1 MNRKEQFYKRNT
13 AFSDYET
20 ILSANAAAMSFV
32 PWTKAFA
39 FLPSLQATLSK
50 PFKYTG
56 INQWQQRDIGVV
68 SKDGMNI
75 NSEALGIKNGMSDMN
90 NDSGIYVGDAQ
101 QDQYKS
107 KHERDNAAYKLV
119 NDVASVAGGT
129 ISSISSIA
137 TQAGSKTAD
146 VAAKGIEQGSELA
159 ATEAI
164 KATSKQGI
172 EQGVNII
179 DKVPYVPSK
188 QINTNS
194 IFQTRNIEMPSEI
207 NNIPTKKNGIFSNM
221 FKSKEASLS
230 NNSGNNMGSK
240 YDIIKNTY
248 DYYRK
253 GNYGKA
259 FQTLTGKSEYTIEDI
274 QKAVK
279 IMSEVKQAKEEIK
292 EDVEQYK
299 NNYL

>member
-32 PWTKAFA
+32 PWTKSYS

-90 NDSGIYVGDAQ
+90 NDSGVYVGDAQ

-129 ISSISSIA
+129 ISSISSIVSNTGGKA
-137 TQAGSKTAD
+137 VDLTSKG
-146 VAAKGIEQGSELA
+146 VEIA
-159 ATEAI
+159 ATKGTEEIA
-164 KATSKQGI
+164 KKSVEVGVSKGL
-172 EQGVNII
+172 EEGTKLANI
-179 DKVPYVPSK
+179 PSK
-188 QINTNS
+188 PFNTS
-194 IFQTRNIEMPSEI
+194 TFQTKPLEQLPQASKWASQKSSLFNIG
-207 NNIPTKKNGIFSNM
+207 NNVNPNWKPGMHEPKYDVVDMSRL
-221 FKSKEASLS
+221 FK
-230 NNSGNNMGSK
+230 NNSNYADNFANG
-240 YDIIKNTY
+240 
-248 DYYRK
+248 DYQ
-253 GNYGKA
+253 
-259 FQTLTGKSEYTIEDI
+259 FTIEDI

-292 EDVEQYK
+292 EDIKQYK
-299 NNYL
+299 NNYR

>member
-32 PWTKAFA
+32 PWTKAYA

-90 NDSGIYVGDAQ
+90 NYSGIYVGDAQ

-107 KHERDNAAYKLV
+107 KHERDNAAYKIV
-119 NDVASVAGGT
+119 NDVASVAGST

-164 KATSKQGI
+164 KATSEQGI
-172 EQGVNII
+172 EQGTKLANI
-179 DKVPYVPSK
+179 PSK
-188 QINTNS
+188 PFNTS
-194 IFQTRNIEMPSEI
+194 TFQTKPLEQLPQASKWASQKSSLFNIG
-207 NNIPTKKNGIFSNM
+207 NNVNPNWKPGMHEPKYDVVDMSRL
-221 FKSKEASLS
+221 FK
-230 NNSGNNMGSK
+230 NNSNYADNFANG
-240 YDIIKNTY
+240 
-248 DYYRK
+248 DYQ
-253 GNYGKA
+253 
-259 FQTLTGKSEYTIEDI
+259 FTIEDI

-292 EDVEQYK
+292 EDVKQYK
-299 NNYL
+299 NNYI

>member
-32 PWTKAFA
+32 PWTKSYS

-90 NDSGIYVGDAQ
+90 NDSGVYVGDAQ

-119 NDVASVAGGT
+119 NDVASVAGST

-164 KATSKQGI
+164 KATSEQGI
-172 EQGVNII
+172 EQGTKLANI
-179 DKVPYVPSK
+179 PSK
-188 QINTNS
+188 PFNTS
-194 IFQTRNIEMPSEI
+194 TFQTKPLEQLPQASKWASQKSSLFNIG
-207 NNIPTKKNGIFSNM
+207 NNVNPNWKPGMHEPKYDVVDMSRL
-221 FKSKEASLS
+221 FK
-230 NNSGNNMGSK
+230 NNSNYADNFANG
-240 YDIIKNTY
+240 
-248 DYYRK
+248 DYQ
-253 GNYGKA
+253 
-259 FQTLTGKSEYTIEDI
+259 FTIEDI

-292 EDVEQYK
+292 EDVKQYK
-299 NNYL
+299 NNYI

>member
-32 PWTKAFA
+32 PWTKSYA

-107 KHERDNAAYKLV
+107 KHERDNAAFKLV
-119 NDVASVAGGT
+119 NDIASVAGGT

-137 TQAGSKTAD
+137 TQTGSKTAD
-146 VAAKGIEQGSELA
+146 MAAKGIEKGSELA

-172 EQGVNII
+172 EQGTKIANI
-179 DKVPYVPSK
+179 PSK
-188 QINTNS
+188 PFNTS
-194 IFQTRNIEMPSEI
+194 TFQTKPLEQLPQASKWASQKSSLFNIG
-207 NNIPTKKNGIFSNM
+207 NNVNPNWKPGMHEPKYDVVDMSRL
-221 FKSKEASLS
+221 FK
-230 NNSGNNMGSK
+230 NNSNYADNFANG
-240 YDIIKNTY
+240 
-248 DYYRK
+248 DYQ
-253 GNYGKA
+253 
-259 FQTLTGKSEYTIEDI
+259 FTIEDI

-292 EDVEQYK
+292 EDVKQYK
-299 NNYL
+299 NNYI

>member
-32 PWTKAFA
+32 PWTKAYA

-107 KHERDNAAYKLV
+107 KHERDNAAFKLV
-119 NDVASVAGGT
+119 NDIASVAGGT

-137 TQAGSKTAD
+137 TQTGSKTAD
-146 VAAKGIEQGSELA
+146 MTAKGIEQGSELA

-164 KATSKQGI
+164 KATSEQGI
-172 EQGVNII
+172 EQGTKLANI
-179 DKVPYVPSK
+179 PSK
-188 QINTNS
+188 PFNTS
-194 IFQTRNIEMPSEI
+194 TFQTKPLEQLPQASKWASQKSSLFNIG
-207 NNIPTKKNGIFSNM
+207 NNVNPNWKPGMHEPKYDVVDMSRL
-221 FKSKEASLS
+221 FK
-230 NNSGNNMGSK
+230 NNSNYADNFANG
-240 YDIIKNTY
+240 
-248 DYYRK
+248 DYQ
-253 GNYGKA
+253 
-259 FQTLTGKSEYTIEDI
+259 FTIEDI

-292 EDVEQYK
+292 KDVEQYK
-299 NNYL
+299 NNYI

>member
-32 PWTKAFA
+32 PWTKAYS

-119 NDVASVAGGT
+119 NDVASVAGGI

-137 TQAGSKTAD
+137 TQASSKTAD
-146 VAAKGIEQGSELA
+146 MAAKGIEQGSELA

-164 KATSKQGI
+164 KATSEQGI
-172 EQGVNII
+172 EQGTKLANI
-179 DKVPYVPSK
+179 PSK
-188 QINTNS
+188 PFNTS
-194 IFQTRNIEMPSEI
+194 TFQTKPLEQLPQASKWASQKSSLFNIGNYVNPNWKPGMHEPKYDVVDMSRL
-207 NNIPTKKNGIFSNM
+207 
-221 FKSKEASLS
+221 FK
-230 NNSGNNMGSK
+230 NNSNYADNFANG
-240 YDIIKNTY
+240 
-248 DYYRK
+248 DYQ
-253 GNYGKA
+253 
-259 FQTLTGKSEYTIEDI
+259 FTIEDI

-292 EDVEQYK
+292 EDVKQYK
-299 NNYL
+299 NNYR

>member
-32 PWTKAFA
+32 PWTKSYS

-90 NDSGIYVGDAQ
+90 NYSGIYVGDAQ

-119 NDVASVAGGT
+119 NDVASVAGST

-164 KATSKQGI
+164 KATSEQGI
-172 EQGVNII
+172 EQGTKLANI
-179 DKVPYVPSK
+179 PSK
-188 QINTNS
+188 PFNTS
-194 IFQTRNIEMPSEI
+194 TFQTKPLEQLPQASKWASQKSSLFNIG
-207 NNIPTKKNGIFSNM
+207 NNVNPNWKPGMHEPKYDVVDMSRL
-221 FKSKEASLS
+221 FK
-230 NNSGNNMGSK
+230 NNSNYADNFANG
-240 YDIIKNTY
+240 
-248 DYYRK
+248 DYQ
-253 GNYGKA
+253 
-259 FQTLTGKSEYTIEDI
+259 FTIEDI

>member
-32 PWTKAFA
+32 PWTKAYA

-50 PFKYTG
+50 PFKYIG

-119 NDVASVAGGT
+119 NDIASVAGST

-137 TQAGSKTAD
+137 TQTGSKTAD

-164 KATSKQGI
+164 KATSEQGI
-172 EQGVNII
+172 EQGTKLANI
-179 DKVPYVPSK
+179 PSK
-188 QINTNS
+188 PFNTS
-194 IFQTRNIEMPSEI
+194 TFQTKPLEQLPQASKWASQKSSLFNIG
-207 NNIPTKKNGIFSNM
+207 NNVNPNWKPGMHEPKYDVVDMSRL
-221 FKSKEASLS
+221 FK
-230 NNSGNNMGSK
+230 NNSNYADNFANG
-240 YDIIKNTY
+240 
-248 DYYRK
+248 DYQ
-253 GNYGKA
+253 
-259 FQTLTGKSEYTIEDI
+259 FTIEDI

-292 EDVEQYK
+292 KDVEQYK
-299 NNYL
+299 NNYI